1 MAMVLQARHNFIPS
15 RVLLRLPPNSARA
28 VLHTVSQ
35 EIASDLA
42 RPLAGVQDMLSRHQG
57 AAITPLEHGVVII
70 DQMVL
75 GIDTP
80 YLLIAQLSHP
90 VDFQEGPDHHMTDLV
105 IVYLS
110 PDTGKMAHIRSVG
123 RLVRYFHNIDLC
135 EMIRGAGSPDAVV
148 AIMTDDMVM
157 DERRTAA

>member
-1 MAMVLQARHNFIPS
+1 MVSQARHNFIPS

-28 VLHTVSQ
+28 VLHTLSQ
-35 EIASDLA
+35 KIALDLS

-57 AAITPLEHGVVII
+57 AAMTPLEQGVMII

-75 GIDTP
+75 GLDAP
-80 YLLIAQLSHP
+80 YLLIAHLSHP
-90 VDFQEGPDHHMTDLV
+90 VDFQQGPDHHMTDLV
-105 IVYLS
+105 VVYLS
-110 PDTGKMAHIRSVG
+110 PDTGKIGHIRSVG

-135 EMIRGAGSPDAVV
+135 DMIRGAGSPDAVV
-148 AIMTDDMVM
+148 AIMTDGMVM

>member
-1 MAMVLQARHNFIPS
+1 MVLPAQHNFIPS

-28 VLHTVSQ
+28 VLHTLSQ
-35 EIASDLA
+35 KIALDLS

-57 AAITPLEHGVVII
+57 AAMTPLEQGVMII

-75 GIDTP
+75 GLDAP
-80 YLLIAQLSHP
+80 YLLIAHLSHP
-90 VDFQEGPDHHMTDLV
+90 VDFQKGPDHHMTDLV
-105 IVYLS
+105 LIYLS

-123 RLVRYFHNIDLC
+123 RLVRYFHNNDLC
-135 EMIRGAGSPDAVV
+135 DMIRGAGSPDAVV
-148 AIMTDDMVM
+148 AIMTNGMGM

>member
-1 MAMVLQARHNFIPS
+1 MVSQARHNFIPS

-28 VLHTVSQ
+28 VLHTLSQ
-35 EIASDLA
+35 KIALDLS

-57 AAITPLEHGVVII
+57 AAMTPLEQGVMII

-75 GIDTP
+75 GLDAP
-80 YLLIAQLSHP
+80 YLLIAHLSHP
-90 VDFQEGPDHHMTDLV
+90 VDFQQGPDHHMTDLV
-105 IVYLS
+105 VVYLS
-110 PDTGKMAHIRSVG
+110 PDTGKIAHIRSVG

-135 EMIRGAGSPDAVV
+135 DMIRGAGSPDAVV
-148 AIMTDDMVM
+148 AIMTDGMVM